1 MKGKRVA
8 IIGTGASGIQMI
20 QETGPI
26 ASHLTVYQRTPNLCL
41 PMRQKPISA
50 DVNAKEKE
58 TGGFDRDFAMHLTT
72 FAGFHFDFTQRDPFE
87 DTPEQRRAFFQ
98 SLYDEGG
105 FRFWLKTYYDV
116 YHNPKANAEAYHF
129 WRESVLP
136 RISRL
141 DASKQEML
149 APAIPPHPFGC
160 KRPSLENGYFEIYN
174 LPHVDLIDIAVDPI
188 ESFTET
194 GIVTRSGDRREVDV
208 IALATGFDAL
218 TGSLAQLDIRNE
230 KGDTIAQH
238 WQDGLRTSCGLAL
251 HGFPNMFF
259 LYGPQAPTAFSNGP
273 SLVQVQARF
282 LDGLMQLML
291 DQKITRI
298 EPTEEAEV
306 YWTRETKY
314 YWDDSLFP
322 MAKGWWSGGNIPGKR
337 VEPLNYIGGMPKY
350 CQELDESIKNDF
362 QRWHVSA
369 AA

>member
-8 IIGTGASGIQMI
+8 IVGTGASGIQMI

-41 PMRQKPISA
+41 PMRQKPIAA

-58 TGGFDRDFAMHLTT
+58 SGGFDRDFAMHLTT
-72 FAGFHFDFTQRDPFE
+72 FAGFHFDFKYTDYLD
-87 DTPEQRRAFFQ
+87 DTPEQRREFFKK
-98 SLYDEGG
+98 LYEEGG

-116 YHNPKANAEAYHF
+116 YHNRNANAEAYKF

-136 RISRL
+136 RISKL
-141 DASKQEML
+141 DPEKQERL
-149 APAIPPHPFGC
+149 APTIPPHPFGC

-174 LPHVDLIDIAVDPI
+174 LDHVDLIDISADPI
-188 ESFTET
+188 EAITET
-194 GIVTRSGDRREVDV
+194 GIRTHSGNTQDFDV

-238 WQDGLRTSCGLAL
+238 WEHGLRTSCGVAL

-259 LYGPQAPTAFSNGP
+259 IYGPQAPTAFSNGP
-273 SLVQVQARF
+273 SLVQVQAKF
-282 LDGLMQLML
+282 LDDLMHLILAQR
-291 DQKITRI
+291 ITRI
-298 EPTEEAEV
+298 EATEEAEV
-306 YWTRETKY
+306 YWTKETHK
-314 YWDDSLFP
+314 YWDDSLYP
-322 MAKGWWSGGNIPGKR
+322 LAKGWWSGGNIPGKR
-337 VEPLNYIGGMPKY
+337 VEPLNYTGGMPKY
-350 CQELDESIKNDF
+350 CEELDESLKNGF
-362 QRWHVSA
+362 QRWTVSA